1 MELISIALFNT
12 LNNLRFRLYSDFIE
26 FSKSYQGF
34 LAFIGFSRR
43 QYIKRLAMSICKIYT
58 HLMAEIIIKSI
69 YNTIQ
74 LTPLKYMKYMK
85 TGKYIFLTFAK

>member
-34 LAFIGFSRR
+34 SRR
-43 QYIKRLAMSICKIYT
+43 QYIKRLAMSICIIYT
-58 HLMAEIIIKSI
+58 HLMAENQS
-69 YNTIQ
+69 TIQ
-74 LTPLKYMKYMK
+74 YN
-85 TGKYIFLTFAK
+85 

>member
-12 LNNLRFRLYSDFIE
+12 LNNLRFRLNSDFE
-26 FSKSYQGF
+26 FSKSNQGF

-43 QYIKRLAMSICKIYT
+43 QYVKRLAMSICIIYT

-69 YNTIQ
+69 YHTIQ
-74 LTPLKYMKYMK
+74 LTPLKYIKYMK

>member
-1 MELISIALFNT
+1 
-12 LNNLRFRLYSDFIE
+12 
-26 FSKSYQGF
+26 
-34 LAFIGFSRR
+34 
-43 QYIKRLAMSICKIYT
+43 
-58 HLMAEIIIKSI
+58 MAEIIIKSI

>member
-26 FSKSYQGF
+26 FSKSYQG
-34 LAFIGFSRR
+34 AFIGFSRR
-43 QYIKRLAMSICKIYT
+43 QYMKRLAMSICKIYT
-58 HLMAEIIIKSI
+58 HLMAEIKIKSI
-69 YNTIQ
+69 YSTIQ

-85 TGKYIFLTFAK
+85 TGKYFFLTFAK